1 MKHSKIDNDVFSYY
15 CLAFFTQAV
24 QVQATDDISDEDEM
38 ERIAGETQP
47 PEGDPSPVVARFN
60 ALGQEMTEEVSK
72 SHIPT

>member
-1 MKHSKIDNDVFSYY
+1 
-15 CLAFFTQAV
+15 
-24 QVQATDDISDEDEM
+24 M

-72 SHIPT
+72 SHYSNVVVLCSLVRFLPLTR